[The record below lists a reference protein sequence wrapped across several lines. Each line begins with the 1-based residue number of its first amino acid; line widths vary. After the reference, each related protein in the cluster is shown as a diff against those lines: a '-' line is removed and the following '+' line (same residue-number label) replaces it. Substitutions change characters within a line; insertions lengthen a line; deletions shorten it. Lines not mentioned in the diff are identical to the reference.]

1 MEEILA
7 SIRRII
13 SEEDVP
19 ADKGDDLPVPP
30 PEPEPQAAVASA
42 FAAPEREPEAEPE
55 PQPEPVAF
63 AADEDDDEVLELTER
78 VESVGDIDAYSPT
91 TAPAFE
97 EPVSAAYEEP
107 APALAPAPAPVDVGE
122 GLVGPEA
129 ASLAASAFTRLS
141 ANIGLGNGD
150 ATLEQI
156 VRELL
161 RPLLKQWLDDNLPGI
176 VQTAVEAEVE
186 RIARGRVR

>member
-13 SEEDVP
+13 SEEDGP
-19 ADKGDDLPVPP
+19 ADAKSDDLPIPP
-30 PEPEPQAAVASA
+30 
-42 FAAPEREPEAEPE
+42 PEAEPE
-55 PQPEPVAF
+55 AAAAVAPEAPVEEAE
-63 AADEDDDEVLELTER
+63 DEEVLELTER

-91 TAPAFE
+91 SAPVLE
-97 EPVSAAYEEP
+97 EPVVEEPVAEP
-107 APALAPAPAPVDVGE
+107 APVELGE

-161 RPLLKQWLDDNLPGI
+161 RPMLKQWLDDNLPGI
-176 VQTAVEAEVE
+176 VQAAVDAEVE

>member
-1 MEEILA
+1 MSDQTSPEPTMEEILA

-13 SEEDVP
+13 SEEDGP
-19 ADKGDDLPVPP
+19 ADAKSDDLPIPP
-30 PEPEPQAAVASA
+30 
-42 FAAPEREPEAEPE
+42 PEAEPE
-55 PQPEPVAF
+55 AAAAF
-63 AADEDDDEVLELTER
+63 APEASVEEAAAAVAPEAPVEEAEDEEVLELTER

-91 TAPAFE
+91 SAPVLE
-97 EPVSAAYEEP
+97 EPVVEEPVAEP
-107 APALAPAPAPVDVGE
+107 APVELGE

-129 ASLAASAFTRLS
+129 AGLAASAFTRLS
-141 ANIGLGNGD
+141 ANIGIGNGD

-161 RPLLKQWLDDNLPGI
+161 RPMLKQWLDDNLPGI
-176 VQTAVEAEVE
+176 VQAAVDAEVE